1 LIQIKRNSVVILDN
15 APYQGNETDCLQETG
30 TTIYTLEASNTT
42 SMVSEDKIVEVVPT
56 GTENPLAGTSW
67 DLLSY
72 LSSQGT
78 TAPVVEGT
86 NVTASFGARGEVF
99 GFGGC
104 NAYSATYSANNSS
117 ISIGA
122 ITSTS
127 MVCDNVPG
135 MMEQEAAYFIVL
147 PTAVTFQ
154 TGRGQ
159 LSLNNTSAQN
169 IAAYQ
174 QLVATPLSIQ

>member
-1 LIQIKRNSVVILDN
+1 
-15 APYQGNETDCLQETG
+15 
-30 TTIYTLEASNTT
+30 
-42 SMVSEDKIVEVVPT
+42 MVSEDRTVEVVPT

-72 LSSQGT
+72 LNPQGT
-78 TAPVVEGT
+78 TVPVVGGT
-86 NVTASFGARGEVF
+86 NVTAFFGVNGEVS

-104 NAYSATYSANNSS
+104 NAYSATYSVINGS
-117 ISIGA
+117 ISISTV
-122 ITSTS
+122 TSTN

-135 MMEQEAAYFIVL
+135 IMEQEAAYFIVL
-147 PTAVTFQ
+147 PTAATFQ

-159 LSLNNTSAQN
+159 LSLSNASAQN